1 MKHNKKKDNNIKKD
15 KSLNPRKERDDRS
28 YFAVTRKRRNRN
40 LMIIVPA
47 VIVLLGIM
55 AYSVTL
61 YSGHLE
67 KPGENF
73 RAFGSEHVHAPF
85 AVKINGEKL
94 DFSQEKYQVQS
105 QYIHVENND
114 GNTLH
119 RHATG
124 VPVGEFFASL
134 GMNVTDSCFT
144 LENKTSYC
152 SSGNSNLEFYVNGN
166 KTNSIANYIL
176 NEDDRILIVYG
187 NKNAMETQQDL
198 DALRLTEIKK

>member
-1 MKHNKKKDNNIKKD
+1 MKQNKKKDNNIKKD
-15 KSLNPRKERDDRS
+15 KPHNPKKERDDRS

-55 AYSVTL
+55 AYAVTV

-67 KPGENF
+67 KPNQNF
-73 RAFGSEHVHAPF
+73 GALGSEHVHAAF

-152 SSGNSNLEFYVNGN
+152 SNGNSNLEFYVNGN

-176 NEDDRILIVYG
+176 KEDDRILIVYG

>member
-1 MKHNKKKDNNIKKD
+1 MKHNKKKDNNTKKD
-15 KSLNPRKERDDRS
+15 KPLTPRKERDDRS

-47 VIVLLGIM
+47 VIVLLGIL
-55 AYSVTL
+55 AYAVTV

-67 KPGENF
+67 KPGQNF
-73 RAFGSEHVHAPF
+73 GALGSEHVHAAF
-85 AVKINGEKL
+85 AVKIDGEKV

-124 VPVGEFFASL
+124 VPIGEFFASL

-152 SSGNSNLEFYVNGN
+152 SNGNSNLEFYVNGN
-166 KTNSIANYIL
+166 KTNSIANYVL
-176 NEDDRILIVYG
+176 KEDDRILIVYG

-198 DALRLTEIKK
+198 DALRLAEIKK

>member
-1 MKHNKKKDNNIKKD
+1 MKHNKKDNNTKKD

-55 AYSVTL
+55 AYAVTV

-67 KPGENF
+67 RPDQNF
-73 RAFGSEHVHAPF
+73 GALGSEHVHAAF
-85 AVKINGEKL
+85 AVKINGEEL

-152 SSGNSNLEFYVNGN
+152 SDGNSNLEFYVNGN

-176 NEDDRILIVYG
+176 KEDDRILIVYA

>member
-1 MKHNKKKDNNIKKD
+1 MKQNKKKDNNSKKD
-15 KSLNPRKERDDRS
+15 RALDPKKKREDKS

-47 VIVLLGIM
+47 VAALLAIM
-55 AYSVTL
+55 AYAITI
-61 YSGHLE
+61 YSENLE
-67 KPGENF
+67 TPGQNF
-73 RAFGSEHVHAPF
+73 GALGSEHVHSAF
-85 AVKINGEKL
+85 AVKIDGVKL
-94 DFSQEKYQVQS
+94 NFSEPKYQVQS
-105 QYIHVENND
+105 KYIHVENND

-124 VPVGEFFASL
+124 VPVGEFFKSV

-152 SSGNSNLEFYVNGN
+152 SDGKSNLEFYVNGN
-166 KTNSIANYIL
+166 KTDSIANYVIID
-176 NEDDRILIVYG
+176 DDRILIVYG
-187 NKNAMETQQDL
+187 NKNEMETEQDL

>member
-1 MKHNKKKDNNIKKD
+1 MKHNKKKDNNTKKD
-15 KSLNPRKERDDRS
+15 KPLTPRKERYDRS
-28 YFAVTRKRRNRN
+28 YFAVTRKKRNRN

-55 AYSVTL
+55 AYAVTV

-67 KPGENF
+67 RPSQNF
-73 RAFGSEHVHAPF
+73 GPLGSEHVHAAF

-152 SSGNSNLEFYVNGN
+152 SNGNSNLEFYVNGN
-166 KTNSIANYIL
+166 KTNSIANYVL
-176 NEDDRILIVYG
+176 KEDDRILIVYG

-198 DALRLTEIKK
+198 DALRLAEIKK

>member
-1 MKHNKKKDNNIKKD
+1 MKQNKKKDNNIKKD
-15 KSLNPRKERDDRS
+15 KPLNPKKERDDRS

-47 VIVLLGIM
+47 VIVLFGIM
-55 AYSVTL
+55 AYAVTV
-61 YSGHLE
+61 YSGNLE
-67 KPGENF
+67 SPDQNF
-73 RAFGSEHVHAPF
+73 GPLGSEHVHAAF

-94 DFSQEKYQVQS
+94 DFSQEKYQVKS

-152 SSGNSNLEFYVNGN
+152 SNGNSNLEFYVNGN
-166 KTNSIANYIL
+166 KTNSIANYVL
-176 NEDDRILIVYG
+176 KEDDRILIVYG
-187 NKNAMETQQDL
+187 NKNAIETQQDL

>member
-1 MKHNKKKDNNIKKD
+1 MKQNKKKDNNIKKD
-15 KSLNPRKERDDRS
+15 KPLNPKKERDDRS

-47 VIVLLGIM
+47 VIVLFGIM
-55 AYSVTL
+55 AYAVSV
-61 YSGHLE
+61 YSGNLDR
-67 KPGENF
+67 PSQNF
-73 RAFGSEHVHAPF
+73 GPLGSEHVHAAF

-94 DFSQEKYQVQS
+94 DFSQEKYQVKS

-152 SSGNSNLEFYVNGN
+152 SNGNSNLEFYVNGN
-166 KTNSIANYIL
+166 KTNSIANYVL
-176 NEDDRILIVYG
+176 KEDDRILIVYG
-187 NKNAMETQQDL
+187 NKNAIETQQDL

>member
-1 MKHNKKKDNNIKKD
+1 MKQNKKKDNNIKKD
-15 KSLNPRKERDDRS
+15 KPLNPKKERDDRS

-47 VIVLLGIM
+47 VIVLFGIM
-55 AYSVTL
+55 AYAVTV
-61 YSGHLE
+61 YSGNLDR
-67 KPGENF
+67 PSQNF
-73 RAFGSEHVHAPF
+73 GPLGSEHVHAAF

-94 DFSQEKYQVQS
+94 DFSQEKYQVKS

-152 SSGNSNLEFYVNGN
+152 SNGNSNLEFYVNGN
-166 KTNSIANYIL
+166 KTNSIANYVL
-176 NEDDRILIVYG
+176 KEDDRILIVYG
-187 NKNAMETQQDL
+187 NKNAIETQQDL